1 MPVTA
6 AMHSLSQVMISIEEA
21 LSGLQKALEVESL
34 ARNKAF
40 HQGGGWAILLWNP
53 RQFSL

>member
-21 LSGLQKALEVESL
+21 LSGLQKALKVESL

-40 HQGGGWAILLWNP
+40 H
-53 RQFSL
+53 